1 MWKEEHIGDLS
12 GKMYIVTGGNTGLGF
27 MTAQHLL
34 QAGARVIFTSRNLGR
49 GKDALARLQDVGGSR
64 VQMREL
70 DLSSLNKVAQF
81 TRRILE
87 EESRIDA
94 LVLNAGVALLPYSK
108 SVDGLEIQF
117 AVNHVGHFALT
128 LPLIPITGR
137 VVVTS
142 SGAANDA
149 GEPLQFDKLATR
161 GDGAD
166 YDAMQAYA
174 DSKLANVLFAA
185 SLKRHCP
192 ELEVVAT
199 HPGFVATDLQR
210 HSLKYKILGKFLAE
224 SVEKSAL
231 SNVRSAV
238 DPEVGDLGPLEWVGP
253 SGGRK
258 GYPAV
263 SKTICS
269 YASDEAAQDKLWEL
283 SESLTGVKLSS

>member
-1 MWKEEHIGDLS
+1 MWNEKNIGDLS
-12 GKMYIVTGGNTGLGF
+12 GKLYIVTGGNTGLGF
-27 MTAQHLL
+27 MTARHLL
-34 QAGARVIFTSRNLGR
+34 QAGASVIFTARDLAR

-70 DLSSLNKVAQF
+70 DLSSLKNVAQF
-81 TRRILE
+81 ARRILG

-128 LPLIPITGR
+128 LPLIPITSR

-142 SGAANDA
+142 SGVANEA
-149 GEPLQFDKLATR
+149 TEPLPFEKLATR
-161 GDGAD
+161 GDGVD

-192 ELEVVAT
+192 ALEVVAT
-199 HPGFVATDLQR
+199 HPGFAATDLQR
-210 HSLKYKILGKFLAE
+210 HSLKYKILGMFLAQ

-238 DPEVGDLGPLEWVGP
+238 DPEAGDLGPLEWVGP

-263 SKTICS
+263 SETICS
-269 YASDEAAQDKLWEL
+269 YAGDEKAQDKLWEL
-283 SESLTGVKLSS
+283 SESLTGVTLSN

>member
-1 MWKEEHIGDLS
+1 MWNEKNIGDLS
-12 GKMYIVTGGNTGLGF
+12 GKLYIVTGGNTGLGF
-27 MTAQHLL
+27 MTARHLL
-34 QAGARVIFTSRNLGR
+34 QAGASVIFTARDLAR

-70 DLSSLNKVAQF
+70 DLSSLKNVAQF
-81 TRRILE
+81 ARRILG

-128 LPLIPITGR
+128 LPLIPITSR

-142 SGAANDA
+142 SGAANEA
-149 GEPLQFDKLATR
+149 TQPLPFEKLATR
-161 GDGAD
+161 SDGVD
-166 YDAMQAYA
+166 YDAMQAYV

-185 SLKRHCP
+185 CLKRHCP

-199 HPGFVATDLQR
+199 HPGFAATDLQR
-210 HSLKYKILGKFLAE
+210 HSLKYKILGKFLAQ
-224 SVEKSAL
+224 SVVKSAL

-238 DPEVGDLGPLEWVGP
+238 DPEAGDLGPLEWVGP

-263 SKTICS
+263 SETICS
-269 YASDEAAQDKLWEL
+269 YAGDEKAQDKLWEL
-283 SESLTGVKLSS
+283 SESLTGVTLSN